1 MGQRAQAE
9 AHCWPA
15 LALPSE
21 RTHRSPP
28 RSGLSPA
35 PLLSVG
41 RRGGN
46 SPLADEEKEKGR
58 SLILP
63 PLRCKLGGQNSHLG
77 SLSEEGMW
85 NSLLSCVMAPKAEPS
100 GHFTQASASENAGS
114 RRSAL
119 HALGCS
125 WERAQAH
132 LGAESA
138 VLGGEGSIS
147 RFTLPRAAG
156 NGGFVGT
163 LCLCE
168 GASCT

>member
-1 MGQRAQAE
+1 MGAHRTGQRAQAE

-15 LALPSE
+15 PALAGE
-21 RTHRSPP
+21 RTHRAPP
-28 RSGLSPA
+28 RSGLSSA
-35 PLLSVG
+35 LLLSVR

-46 SPLADEEKEKGR
+46 PPLADEEKEKGR

-77 SLSEEGMW
+77 SLSEEQMW

-100 GHFTQASASENAGS
+100 GHFTRASAAEHAGS
-114 RRSAL
+114 CRSAL

-132 LGAESA
+132 LGAES
-138 VLGGEGSIS
+138 VSW
-147 RFTLPRAAG
+147 
-156 NGGFVGT
+156 VGR
-163 LCLCE
+163 
-168 GASCT
+168 GA